1 MRFDLL
7 VQGGSLVSTEGIE
20 KADLLVRDGKI
31 AAIVS
36 PGSADGLDVSEVVDA
51 SGMMVL
57 PGIVD
62 LHVHIGE
69 PGKEQKE
76 DVVTGTK
83 AAAAGGVT
91 TPVIMPNCVPPV
103 NSAERLIARGELFE
117 AKSFVDF
124 ALLGGAGGESVDQI
138 AEQADAGAVGYKS
151 YVGTYREERKGLIC
165 QGTGDIYRVLEKSAE
180 VDRFIGYH
188 CEDGPSAKV
197 LRDRLIEA
205 GRVDFR
211 AYHES
216 RPEFTESLATVPLL
230 EIARETGG
238 RLYLVHMSSPWA
250 MDVADMYR
258 ENGTDVTIETCPHY
272 LTFTDED
279 TARLGPYAQVA
290 PPLRSPE
297 TMELM
302 WDLIND
308 GTIDIIGT
316 DHAPG
321 TPDEKVRGQK
331 NIFEG
336 GGGLPAM
343 ETIWPTLLAEVNRGR
358 TTLENLVW
366 LMCEHPARVADIYPR
381 KGTLIPGADAD
392 IVLVDLDETYK
403 LSADS
408 MYTKNQ
414 DSGTIFDGMEV
425 TGRVKMV
432 YQRGHLLSRDGKLVV
447 EEPIGAQWIRP

>member
-1 MRFDLL
+1 MTFDLL
-7 VQGGSLVSTEGIE
+7 VSNGSLVSPDGIRE
-20 KADLLVRDGKI
+20 ADVLVRDGKV
-31 AAIVS
+31 AAIVA
-36 PGSADGLDVSEVVDA
+36 PGTAEGFEVRETVDA
-51 SGMMVL
+51 AGMMIL
-57 PGIVD
+57 PGMVD

-76 DVVTGTK
+76 DIITGTK

-103 NSAERLIARGELFE
+103 NSAERLQARAELFE
-117 AKSFVDF
+117 SKSFIDF

-151 YVGTYREERKGLIC
+151 YVGSYREERKGLIC

-188 CEDGPSAKV
+188 CEDRDTSTL
-197 LRDRLIEA
+197 LRNRMIEA

-250 MDVADMYR
+250 LDIADLYR

-272 LTFTDED
+272 LTFNDED

-297 TMELM
+297 TMECM
-302 WDLIND
+302 WDLVND

-321 TPDEKVRGQK
+321 IPEEKERGKK

-343 ETIWPTLLAEVNRGR
+343 ETVWPTLLGEVSRKK

-366 LMCEHPARVADIYPR
+366 LMCEHPARVADIFPR
-381 KGTLIPGADAD
+381 KGSLLPGADAD
-392 IVLVDLDETYK
+392 MVLVDLEETYT
-403 LSADS
+403 LAAED

-414 DSGTIFDGMEV
+414 DSAKIFDGMKV
-425 TGRVKMV
+425 QGRVKRV
-432 YQRGHLLSRDGKLVV
+432 YQRGQLLARDGRLVIDQ
-447 EEPIGAQWIRP
+447 PIGAQWIRP